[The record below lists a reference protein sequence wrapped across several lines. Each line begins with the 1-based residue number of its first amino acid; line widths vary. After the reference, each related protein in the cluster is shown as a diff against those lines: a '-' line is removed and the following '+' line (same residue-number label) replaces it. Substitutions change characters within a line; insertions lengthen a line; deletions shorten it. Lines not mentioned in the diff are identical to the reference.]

1 MTREGVSS
9 DSCAAEFAV
18 TWPGWGCLSSPCPI
32 MFSGGGG
39 YISVGF
45 TLVPGELHW
54 IELGLCGVLSVAKI
68 WEVLLE
74 NLSQAFTMLLY
85 LISNALHWVLNA
97 VTCLSPEAGSCCV
110 VIFLPK
116 TGSYAWCAFLVYCL
130 AASVVY
136 SSGLQ
141 QWANRGEALST
152 QMSDPREWVCFLG
165 VYPAVFWIN
174 LLDVSCNFIS
184 QDPVEYVNLLL
195 SPEISCW
202 CVTEQPEG

>member
-18 TWPGWGCLSSPCPI
+18 TWLGWGCLSSPCPI

-45 TLVPGELHW
+45 TLIPGELHW

-136 SSGLQ
+136 SSEQTEGKLY
-141 QWANRGEALST
+141 LHK
-152 QMSDPREWVCFLG
+152 WVIQENGF
-165 VYPAVFWIN
+165 VFWGCT
-174 LLDVSCNFIS
+174 LLYFESIYWMFHAIS
-184 QDPVEYVNLLL
+184 FLKIQWNMLIFFWVLK
-195 SPEISCW
+195 
-202 CVTEQPEG
+202 